1 VNIAQILK
9 AIQAVCPSEQVESY
23 AVPIDEHFVALPSS
37 RVRPAV
43 QILLDQAGVTHLST
57 ITGQDVDGR
66 IELLYHFWDG
76 HGLTLRT
83 SLPREIARIATL
95 IDLIPGAAYYERE
108 IAEML
113 HVTFEGHPNPRAL
126 LLPDDW
132 NGDPPL
138 RKASAPDP
146 DKEHPP

>member
-1 VNIAQILK
+1 MNVEHVL
-9 AIQAVCPSEQVESY
+9 QALRETLGLPDLEGRQL
-23 AVPIDEHFVALPSS
+23 PINETVVALP
-37 RVRPAV
+37 PECV
-43 QILLDQAGVTHLST
+43 QAAAQTLVDRLEVTHLST
-57 ITGQDVDGR
+57 ITGQDKTTE

-83 SLPREIARIATL
+83 SLPQECARIATL

-113 HVTFEGHPNPRAL
+113 HVTFEGHPDPPAL

-138 RKASAPDP
+138 RRASAPESDE
-146 DKEHPP
+146 EHPQ